1 MTLPTVE
8 YEPALPA
15 PAPVLDPAQQS
26 LAEALRVSFGIL
38 KLAMVALL
46 VAYGLSG
53 VFSVGSN
60 EVALRLRFGGYVGA
74 PGERVLERGTYFA
87 APFPIEQVVKVDTR
101 PMTLGLDEEFWFE
114 TNKTDSGLTRS
125 QLQGQKSQ
133 PLNPLR
139 DGSLITGDSSIIHAK
154 WTLTWRVAEPVA
166 YLTNIGSRDI
176 AEGIVRLV
184 AQQGIVQSIAQLPAD
199 EVLRGIVNR
208 EVAIGRMQQRLD
220 EMRTGLIV
228 DQLALD
234 KVSAPMRVA
243 RSFDAVTSAESDRAG
258 RIVAAQQE
266 RAKILGETAGE
277 GSRPLLSL
285 IDQYAKATDR
295 GDQSLVTDLQVAI
308 DTALRELVIDGTMIG
323 GEVAQVMNV
332 ANSYRT
338 QVIEQVATEAETFSQ
353 LLPQFRQNP
362 RLVTAKLWEDAREQI
377 LTGDVETFY
386 TVPGQLELQLNRDPE
401 LQQARQKEQL
411 RQRKREQEEADLN
424 RG

>member
-1 MTLPTVE
+1 VTLPTVE